1 MHKLLVGLCGDD
13 YVKNKVEWIRFFK
26 GAVCGA
32 AVVSFI
38 VTVAGR
44 LDTKLAFFEPLP
56 MTVSEKAATIAAML
70 EENYIGDFEDTEL
83 ADTMYASMADAMG
96 DPYTVYLTEQQMQA
110 FLQNSDGTISGIGI
124 VISQDTDT
132 GNFVI
137 REVLEGSPAEKAGI
151 MAGDIIISID
161 ENNVEGLS
169 VVDLSSLT
177 RGQKGTDIEI
187 TVERDGKT
195 MSFEAERSSIDMQYV
210 KGTVDGDIGYIKI
223 TEFSKLTAKQFE
235 NTLRSMTDQNIKGLV
250 IDLRDNPG
258 GMVDIVTKIADDL
271 LPEGIITYTVDKN
284 GNRNDFLSE
293 AGEVD
298 LPVAVLVN
306 GGSASASELL
316 AGALQ
321 DYDKAEI
328 VGTQTFG
335 KGIVQGLYSL
345 SDGSGIKITIQK
357 YYTPN
362 GVCIQGVGI
371 TPDYVIENND
381 DSGKTDEQYNKAVE
395 ILKNKIS

>member
-187 TVERDGKT
+187 TVERDGKA

-235 NTLRSMTDQNIKGLV
+235 NTLKSMTDQNIKGLV